1 MLPCLEVTKA
11 RGSDPNPAS
20 ENDLFLSDHP
30 SQHGIASLV
39 LLWPHPPPCV
49 CVAKERSHTLRTYTL
64 TITKY

>member
-11 RGSDPNPAS
+11 GASDPNPAS

-30 SQHGIASLV
+30 SQHGIASRV

-49 CVAKERSHTLRTYTL
+49 CAGEGE
-64 TITKY
+64 ITHSPYVHINNH

>member
-11 RGSDPNPAS
+11 GGSDPNPAS

-49 CVAKERSHTLRTYTL
+49 CGEGEITLFVRTH
-64 TITKY
+64 